1 MDEALKQQLTLG
13 RGFFQKR
20 QYAQAERHLSAVAE
34 AQPTFADVFNMLG
47 VIFHDQG
54 QFARAQ
60 RAFETALSINP
71 GYTEA
76 ALNLAVIYNDLGR
89 YEEARRVYQSALERQ
104 RPEPGELDPFVRGK
118 IANLYAD
125 IGDVYAS
132 AGLFHRAREEYA
144 RALEHGP
151 TFVDIR
157 LKLANACRDAGDHDA
172 AQAEFERL
180 VEQAPGFME
189 ARVQQ
194 GVALLAGGKRD
205 AALRVWEDVLT
216 RSPGHRSAEMYLRLS
231 RPSPAGPGESTSAAE
246 PGGPK

>member
-13 RGFFQKR
+13 RGFFQKK
-20 QYAQAERHLSAVAE
+20 QYAQAEQYLTAVAE
-34 AQPTFADVFNMLG
+34 AHPGFADVFNMLG

-89 YEEARRVYQSALERQ
+89 YEEARRVYQAALERQ
-104 RPEPGELDPFVRGK
+104 RPGPGELDPFVRGK
-118 IANLYAD
+118 VANLYAD
-125 IGDVYAS
+125 LGDVFVS
-132 AGLFHRAREEYA
+132 AGLFQRAREEYL

-157 LKLANACRDAGDHDA
+157 LKLANACRDAGDHEA
-172 AQAEFERL
+172 AEAEFERL
-180 VEQAPGFME
+180 VAQAPNFLE

-205 AALRVWEDVLT
+205 AALRVWEDVLV
-216 RSPGHRSAEMYLRLS
+216 RSPGHRGAEMYLRLS
-231 RPSPAGPGESTSAAE
+231 RSGVTDATKPPSAAAS
-246 PGGPK
+246 GALK